1 MGDGVGVAGE
11 VREERGDGGGGGEGG
26 AEGAGGGEEVG
37 SCVVHFFLFCWAF
50 IEIEICRLVVGWL
63 W

>member
-11 VREERGDGGGGGEGG
+11 VCEERGDGGGGGEGG

-37 SCVVHFFLFCWAF
+37 SCVVHFFLSFLLLGF
-50 IEIEICRLVVGWL
+50 S
-63 W
+63 